1 MSEFFLEL
9 FSEEITSSLQKN
21 LRKDLLDEFNKLF
34 DERFISF
41 KKSASYSTPNR
52 AIILFEGLKNQVFLK
67 SEEIKGQNIEDIEIS
82 DRAKIIQPVFQDP
95 YSTLNPIHTIGYI
108 VSRPLTINEN
118 KSESEVKEEVI
129 KILRLV
135 GLSEEYYNRFPNQLS
150 GGQRQRVAIARAIIL
165 KPQILICDE
174 PTSALDVTIQS
185 QILDLLNDLK
195 TKLNITI
202 ILISHDI
209 SVVKYFSDR
218 IIVMYNG
225 EIIEIGGSYRLP
237 EIINETGLSLVEIG
251 TTNKTRLSDYKKALE
266 KYPNSLILK
275 VHRSNFS
282 ISGFTEDVSISELA
296 ELKNK
301 YDVFLLHDLGSGL
314 VIDKKFLEVNN
325 VNIFRDEPFVQDSL
339 SDGSDLVM
347 FSGDKLF
354 GSVQSGMI
362 AGNERL
368 VKEIKNYSLFRTY
381 RCSPITLFEL
391 QETAVKYVNK
401 KEKEIPFWNLITV
414 PYSSLEERCK
424 NIAKSIS
431 FSTTIEKGKSVIGG
445 GTLPSVTLESPI
457 LLIEYEKTGDI
468 INQLIKNDIP
478 IVPRIIKDRVCLDL
492 RSVFNDQ
499 DAAIVQALNN
509 T

>member
-1 MSEFFLEL
+1 MNPVSVNELTESVNSNLPRDVKSHIAKNILTKEKDSETAKNIFAKLINDLSLKTQKEVINATGTL
-9 FSEEITSSLQKN
+9 LHTNLGRSPNKISYPGTYTNIEYDLTTLSRGKRNEYLSVLMNNLIGSEDIIFVNNNASSLFVSLKAIS
-21 LRKDLLDEFNKLF
+21 KLH
-34 DERFISF
+34 
-41 KKSASYSTPNR
+41 
-52 AIILFEGLKNQVFLK
+52 
-67 SEEIKGQNIEDIEIS
+67 NIESVIIS
-82 DRAKIIQPVFQDP
+82 R
-95 YSTLNPIHTIGYI
+95 
-108 VSRPLTINEN
+108 
-118 KSESEVKEEVI
+118 
-129 KILRLV
+129 
-135 GLSEEYYNRFPNQLS
+135 
-150 GGQRQRVAIARAIIL
+150 
-165 KPQILICDE
+165 
-174 PTSALDVTIQS
+174 
-185 QILDLLNDLK
+185 
-195 TKLNITI
+195 
-202 ILISHDI
+202 
-209 SVVKYFSDR
+209 
-218 IIVMYNG
+218 G

-314 VIDKKFLEVNN
+314 VIDKKFLEINN

-391 QETAVKYVNK
+391 QETAVKYLNK

-457 LLIEYEKTGDI
+457 LLIEYEKTGNI

-492 RSVFNDQ
+492 RSVFNVQ

>member
-1 MSEFFLEL
+1 MNPVSVNELTESVNSNLPRDVKSHIAKNILTKEKDSETAKNIFAKLVNDLSLKTQKEVINATGTL
-9 FSEEITSSLQKN
+9 LHTNLGRSPNKISYPGTYTNIEYDLTTLSRGKRNEYLSVLMNHLIGSEDIIFVNNNASSLFVSLKAIS
-21 LRKDLLDEFNKLF
+21 KLH
-34 DERFISF
+34 
-41 KKSASYSTPNR
+41 
-52 AIILFEGLKNQVFLK
+52 
-67 SEEIKGQNIEDIEIS
+67 NIESVIIS
-82 DRAKIIQPVFQDP
+82 R
-95 YSTLNPIHTIGYI
+95 
-108 VSRPLTINEN
+108 
-118 KSESEVKEEVI
+118 
-129 KILRLV
+129 
-135 GLSEEYYNRFPNQLS
+135 
-150 GGQRQRVAIARAIIL
+150 
-165 KPQILICDE
+165 
-174 PTSALDVTIQS
+174 
-185 QILDLLNDLK
+185 
-195 TKLNITI
+195 
-202 ILISHDI
+202 
-209 SVVKYFSDR
+209 
-218 IIVMYNG
+218 G

-314 VIDKKFLEVNN
+314 VIDKKFLEINN

-391 QETAVKYVNK
+391 QETVLKYINK
-401 KEKEIPFWNLITV
+401 QEIEIPFWNLITQS
-414 PYSSLEERCK
+414 YSSLEDRCK

-431 FSTTIEKGKSVIGG
+431 FSTSIEKGESVIGG
-445 GTLPSVTLESPI
+445 GTLPDVTLESPI
-457 LLIEYEKTGDI
+457 LLINNEKTVDI
-468 INQLIKNDIP
+468 VNQLIRNDIP
-478 IVPRIIKDRVCLDL
+478 IIPRIIKDQVCLDL
-492 RSVFNDQ
+492 RSVFHNQ
-499 DAAIVQALNN
+499 DDIIIQALNN
-509 T
+509 S

>member
-1 MSEFFLEL
+1 MNPVSVNELTESVNSNLPRDVKSHIAKNILTKEKDSETAKNIFAEL
-9 FSEEITSSLQKN
+9 INDLSLKTQKEVINATGTLLHTNLGRSPNKISYPGTYTNIEYDLTTLSRGKRNEYLSVLMNNLIGSEDIIFVNNNASSLFVSLKAIS
-21 LRKDLLDEFNKLF
+21 KLH
-34 DERFISF
+34 
-41 KKSASYSTPNR
+41 
-52 AIILFEGLKNQVFLK
+52 
-67 SEEIKGQNIEDIEIS
+67 NIESVIIS
-82 DRAKIIQPVFQDP
+82 R
-95 YSTLNPIHTIGYI
+95 
-108 VSRPLTINEN
+108 
-118 KSESEVKEEVI
+118 
-129 KILRLV
+129 
-135 GLSEEYYNRFPNQLS
+135 
-150 GGQRQRVAIARAIIL
+150 
-165 KPQILICDE
+165 
-174 PTSALDVTIQS
+174 
-185 QILDLLNDLK
+185 
-195 TKLNITI
+195 
-202 ILISHDI
+202 
-209 SVVKYFSDR
+209 
-218 IIVMYNG
+218 G

-314 VIDKKFLEVNN
+314 VIDKKFLEINN

-391 QETAVKYVNK
+391 QETAVKYLNK
-401 KEKEIPFWNLITV
+401 KEKEIPFWNLITE

-457 LLIEYEKTGDI
+457 LLIKKEKTGNI
-468 INQLIKNDIP
+468 INQLIKNDTP